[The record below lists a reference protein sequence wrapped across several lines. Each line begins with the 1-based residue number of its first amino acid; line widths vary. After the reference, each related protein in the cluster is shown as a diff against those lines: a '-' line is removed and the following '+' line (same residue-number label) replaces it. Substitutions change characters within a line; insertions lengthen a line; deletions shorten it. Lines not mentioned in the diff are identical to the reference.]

1 MVTQMSLPGLRH
13 LAYRLKTLE
22 WSHRKG
28 DGMFFAMVVA
38 KLARFATRLR
48 GGGSA
53 FPGLVLL
60 TLQPRVLEKT
70 LGALPGGVV
79 FVTGSNGKST
89 TTAMLTSLLR
99 HHGLRVFS
107 NPAGGNLPQG
117 LASAVVASASLTGL
131 VKADIAV
138 LEVDEAYGP
147 HISGLLRPDWVVVT
161 NIQLDQLNR
170 FGEPE
175 HVFDL
180 IHTLSA
186 RAKKGVVVN
195 SGDPNLVVLASR
207 IHTAGLEANSVAMSQ
222 TATSRQA
229 HGLVPAPL
237 IFDDEVTLEGNTVAT
252 LVDCVGTVASVN
264 VGGQVV
270 DVAIAVP
277 GLHYGVDAALAIG
290 AASILLGGRLDSSA
304 TVDAFAAGQPVYGRG
319 EVISY
324 RGRELA
330 ITMQKNLPS
339 LQVNLAAMTEPAE
352 RVWVAVDEGT
362 PDPSWI
368 FDADVSI
375 LDHVDVLTGTKA
387 HQWALLLEYR
397 GIPYGEIIENT
408 QEALECITSLP
419 HNNTPIR
426 AIVNYEQMMLIRR
439 LAGYKDLEGA
449 A

>member
-1 MVTQMSLPGLRH
+1 MV
-13 LAYRLKTLE
+13 
-22 WSHRKG
+22 
-28 DGMFFAMVVA
+28 FAMLVA
-38 KLARFATRLR
+38 KCARFLTRLR

-60 TLQPRVLEKT
+60 RLQPQVLEKT
-70 LGALPGGVV
+70 LGAVPGGLV

-89 TTAMLTSLLR
+89 TTAMLASLLR
-99 HHGLRVFS
+99 RHGLRVFS

-117 LASAVVASASLTGL
+117 LASAVVASASLTGR

-147 HISGLLRPDWVVVT
+147 HISDLLRPDWVVVT
-161 NIQLDQLNR
+161 NVQVDQLNR

-175 HVFDL
+175 QVFDL
-180 IHTLSA
+180 IQTLAS
-186 RAKKGVVVN
+186 RAKKGVMVN
-195 SGDPNLVVLASR
+195 SGDPNLQTLASR
-207 IHTAGLEANSVAMSQ
+207 IHAAGLEAHSVAISD
-222 TATSRQA
+222 TATARQA
-229 HGLVPAPL
+229 HGLVPALL
-237 IFDDEVTLEGNTVAT
+237 IFDDEVSADGDPVAT
-252 LVDCVGTVASVN
+252 LVDCVGRVASVE
-264 VGGQVV
+264 VSGTVV
-270 DVAIAVP
+270 DVAIPVP

-290 AASILLGGRLDSSA
+290 AASLLLDRTLEPSL
-304 TVDAFAAGQPVYGRG
+304 TVEAFAAGQPVYGRG

-339 LQVNLAAMTEPAE
+339 LQVNLAAITETAE

-375 LDHVDVLTGTKA
+375 LDHVDVVTGTKA

-397 GIPYGEIIENT
+397 GIPYGEIIEDT
-408 QEALECITSLP
+408 QEALDRITSLP
-419 HNNTPIR
+419 HNHTPIR
-426 AIVNYEQMMLIRR
+426 AILNYEQMMRVRR

>member
-1 MVTQMSLPGLRH
+1 MIMSML
-13 LAYRLKTLE
+13 
-22 WSHRKG
+22 
-28 DGMFFAMVVA
+28 VA

-53 FPGLVLL
+53 FPGLILL
-60 TLQPRVLEKT
+60 KLQPHVLEKT
-70 LGALPGGVV
+70 LGALPRGVV

-89 TTAMLTSLLR
+89 TTTMLAQVLR
-99 HHGLRVFS
+99 QHGLRVFS

-117 LASAVVASASLTGL
+117 LASAVVASATLTGR
-131 VKADIAV
+131 VRADIAV

-147 HISGLLRPDWVVVT
+147 QISELLVPDWVVVT

-180 IHTLSA
+180 IHTLAS

-195 SGDPNLVVLASR
+195 SGDPNLVVLGGRVEAHGLDARPVAISDQA
-207 IHTAGLEANSVAMSQ
+207 TA
-222 TATSRQA
+222 RQA

-237 IFDDEVTLEGNTVAT
+237 LFDDDAT
-252 LVDCVGTVASVN
+252 LTNPPVAVLADCVGTVASVE
-264 VGGQVV
+264 VGGQSIDV
-270 DVAIAVP
+270 DIPVP

-290 AASILLGGRLDSSA
+290 AATTLLDGQLDRNR
-304 TVDAFAAGQPVYGRG
+304 TVDSFAASQPVYGRG
-319 EVISY
+319 EVITY

-339 LQVNLAAMTEPAE
+339 LQVNLAAMAHPAQ

-397 GIPYGEIIENT
+397 GIPYTAIIEDT
-408 QEALECITSLP
+408 QAALDYVTSLP
-419 HNNTPIR
+419 HDNTPIR
-426 AIVNYEQMMLIRR
+426 AILNYEQMMLVRR

>member
-1 MVTQMSLPGLRH
+1 
-13 LAYRLKTLE
+13 
-22 WSHRKG
+22 
-28 DGMFFAMVVA
+28 MFFAMLVA

-60 TLQPRVLEKT
+60 KLQPKVLEKT

-89 TTAMLTSLLR
+89 TTAMLAGLLR
-99 HHGLRVFS
+99 RHDVRVFS

-117 LASAVVASASLTGL
+117 LASAVVASASLTGR
-131 VKADIAV
+131 VSADIAV

-147 HISGLLRPDWVVVT
+147 QISDLLRPDWVVVT

-180 IHTLSA
+180 IHTLAS

-195 SGDPNLVVLASR
+195 SGDPNLVILGSR
-207 IHTAGLEANSVAMSQ
+207 IQARGLQAHTVAISE

-237 IFDDEVTLEGNTVAT
+237 IFDDEVSVSGESVAT
-252 LVDCVGTVASVN
+252 LVDCVGAVASVD
-264 VGGQVV
+264 VSGAVM
-270 DVAIAVP
+270 DVAISPP

-290 AASILLGGRLDSSA
+290 AAVLLLDGKLDRQ
-304 TVDAFAAGQPVYGRG
+304 TTIDAFASGQPVYGRG
-319 EVISY
+319 EVIAY

-339 LQVNLAAMTEPAE
+339 LQVNVAAMTEPAE

-375 LDHVDVLTGTKA
+375 LDH
-387 HQWALLLEYR
+387 
-397 GIPYGEIIENT
+397 
-408 QEALECITSLP
+408 
-419 HNNTPIR
+419 
-426 AIVNYEQMMLIRR
+426 
-439 LAGYKDLEGA
+439 
-449 A
+449 